1 MSQVNVRI
9 YVVEDRKEPH
19 LLEVLRALESNP
31 MEMSIVSLAETITDN
46 RRFSIL
52 DGKVVL
58 IIRPS
63 FEAVAILK
71 ILLRSSPIYSC
82 CRVRVFGEK
91 TLELEPIDW
100 GRCSSTPGLI

>member
-19 LLEVLRALESNP
+19 LLEVFRSLESNP
-31 MEMSIVSLAETITDN
+31 IEMSIVSLAEAISD
-46 RRFSIL
+46 RKRFAGL

-63 FEAVAILK
+63 FEAVALLK
-71 ILLRSSPIYSC
+71 ILLRSNPAYSC
-82 CRVRVFGEK
+82 CHVRVFGEK
-91 TLELEPIDW
+91 ALELEPIDW
-100 GRCSSTPGLI
+100 ARCSSTPGVI